1 MKKIH
6 CLVLSTVIL
15 SCTLQIVIAQSNK
28 ARINH
33 LAIYVVNLQKST
45 AFYREIIGLDTIP
58 EPFHDGKHTW
68 MKIGP
73 KASIHIIQGAEAK
86 KEYYKGNH
94 MCFSVESLEKFI
106 ELLQKNNISWEDY
119 SNNKMAITTRPDG
132 VKQIW
137 LQDPDAYWIEINNA
151 KE

>member
-1 MKKIH
+1 MKKIRR
-6 CLVLSTVIL
+6 LVLNTIIF
-15 SCTLQIVIAQSNK
+15 SCTLQFVIAQSNK

-33 LAIYVVNLQKST
+33 LAIYVVDLQKST
-45 AFYREIIGLDTIP
+45 SFYRDIIGLDTIP

-73 KASIHIIQGAEAK
+73 KASIHIIQGAEGK

-94 MCFSVESLEKFI
+94 ICFSVESLEKFI
-106 ELLQKNNISWEDY
+106 ELLKKNNISWEDY
-119 SNNKMAITTRPDG
+119 NNNKMAITSRPDG

-137 LQDPDAYWIEINNA
+137 LQDPDGYWIEINNA

>member
-1 MKKIH
+1 MKKLRR
-6 CLVLSTVIL
+6 LVLSTIIL
-15 SCTLQIVIAQSNK
+15 SCTLQFVIAQSNK

-33 LAIYVVNLQKST
+33 LAIYVVDLQKST
-45 AFYREIIGLDTIP
+45 SFYRDIIGLDTIP

-73 KASIHIIQGAEAK
+73 KASIHIIQGAEAR

-94 MCFSVESLEKFI
+94 ICFSVESLEKFI
-106 ELLQKNNISWEDY
+106 ELLKKNNISWEDY
-119 SNNKMAITTRPDG
+119 NNNKMAITSRPDG

-137 LQDPDAYWIEINNA
+137 LQDPDGYWIEINNA

>member
-1 MKKIH
+1 MKKIRR
-6 CLVLSTVIL
+6 LVLSTIIF
-15 SCTLQIVIAQSNK
+15 SCTLQFVIAQSNK

-33 LAIYVVNLQKST
+33 LAIYVVDLQKST
-45 AFYREIIGLDTIP
+45 SFYRDIIGLDTIP

-73 KASIHIIQGAEAK
+73 KASIHIIQGAEGK

-94 MCFSVESLEKFI
+94 ICFSVESLEKFI
-106 ELLQKNNISWEDY
+106 ELLKKNNISWEDY
-119 SNNKMAITTRPDG
+119 NNNKMAITSRPDG

-137 LQDPDAYWIEINNA
+137 LQDPDGYWIEINNA

>member
-1 MKKIH
+1 MKKIRR
-6 CLVLSTVIL
+6 LVLSTIIF
-15 SCTLQIVIAQSNK
+15 SCTLQFVIAQSNK

-33 LAIYVVNLQKST
+33 LAIYVVDFQKST
-45 AFYREIIGLDTIP
+45 SFYRDIIGLDTIP

-94 MCFSVESLEKFI
+94 ICFSVESLEKFI
-106 ELLQKNNISWEDY
+106 ELLKKNNISWEDY
-119 SNNKMAITTRPDG
+119 NNNKMAITSRPDG

-137 LQDPDAYWIEINNA
+137 LQDPDGYWIEINNA

>member
-1 MKKIH
+1 MKKIIWLL
-6 CLVLSTVIL
+6 CISAMVTVAE
-15 SCTLQIVIAQSNK
+15 AQSTN

-33 LAIYVVNLQKST
+33 LAIYVVDLQKSS
-45 AFYREIIGLDTIP
+45 AFYRDVIGLDTIP

-73 KASIHIIQGAEAK
+73 KASIHIIQGADAK

-106 ELLQKNNISWEDY
+106 ESLQKNNISWEDY
-119 SNNKMAITTRPDG
+119 SNKIVAIEKASSINKTLRKKI
-132 VKQIW
+132 
-137 LQDPDAYWIEINNA
+137 
-151 KE
+151 